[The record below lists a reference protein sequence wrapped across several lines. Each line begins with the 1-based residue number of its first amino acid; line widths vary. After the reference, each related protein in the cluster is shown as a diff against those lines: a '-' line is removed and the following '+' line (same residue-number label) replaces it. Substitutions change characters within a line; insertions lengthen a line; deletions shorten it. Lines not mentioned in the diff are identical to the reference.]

1 MEPDVTKIIDPY
13 DPRATADNFDLAG
26 YMLKLEQQLE
36 PLRAELPEGVQPLCV
51 PEVRRRLTEHDPF
64 LAALLDQDPVELIQ
78 QARLEELRAQ
88 NRETP

>member
-36 PLRAELPEGVQPLCV
+36 PLRAELPEGVQPCAC
-51 PEVRRRLTEHDPF
+51 PRSGD
-64 LAALLDQDPVELIQ
+64 A
-78 QARLEELRAQ
+78 
-88 NRETP
+88 